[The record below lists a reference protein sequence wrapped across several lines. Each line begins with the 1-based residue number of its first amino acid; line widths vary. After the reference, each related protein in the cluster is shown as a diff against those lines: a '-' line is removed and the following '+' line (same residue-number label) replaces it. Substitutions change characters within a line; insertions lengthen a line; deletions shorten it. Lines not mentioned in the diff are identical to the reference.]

1 MTGNLGQFE
10 ADWWRPVSESSLLLT
25 EPIHEVG
32 AGGSQRC
39 DEHSL
44 FLPIVGKRMMQ
55 EVARGQ
61 PNGLAAFDNGADDVG
76 SQEGI
81 TDCLAHAVRWDGV
94 FGGNLLIGFACFDSF
109 EPVCWFS
116 VKMTASLDVNATPG
130 GRMSPIAPGIV
141 PECSGASRVKRA
153 TRAGFAALDAPSALW
168 YSLLV
173 GERERSGAPGIR
185 VFMRAPCYYAALAA
199 TLVPAPV
206 SGPAPTRSL
215 GPCQP

>member
-25 EPIHEVG
+25 EPIHGVG
-32 AGGSQRC
+32 AGGSQRF

-81 TDCLAHAVRWDGV
+81 TDCLAARGPLGWRFRWQSAHR
-94 FGGNLLIGFACFDSF
+94 FCLL
-109 EPVCWFS
+109 
-116 VKMTASLDVNATPG
+116 
-130 GRMSPIAPGIV
+130 
-141 PECSGASRVKRA
+141 
-153 TRAGFAALDAPSALW
+153 
-168 YSLLV
+168 
-173 GERERSGAPGIR
+173 
-185 VFMRAPCYYAALAA
+185 
-199 TLVPAPV
+199 
-206 SGPAPTRSL
+206 
-215 GPCQP
+215 